1 MTVICPANASRFT
14 EAEWIDLNVRAATS
28 DLVHCLC
35 CGELL
40 VSLENG
46 VILVPG
52 AVGTRFP
59 VKLAAELGKHV
70 ASPLTVRVQGP
81 R

>member
-14 EAEWIDLNVRAATS
+14 EAEWIDLNVWAATS
-28 DLVHCLC
+28 DLVHCPC

-40 VSLENG
+40 VTLENG

-52 AVGTRFP
+52 AIGTRFP
-59 VKLAAELGKHV
+59 VRLAAELGKRV
-70 ASPLTVRVQGP
+70 PRPLTVRVQGVQ
-81 R
+81 